1 MARLIRLA
9 VAMLCVHVGLAQAV
23 QMDVQPTVGGAWI
36 LLSGEFKPGDGE
48 RFTKLL
54 ATTRNAIVVVMQSP
68 GGNLKSGLDIG
79 TAIRERQLATLVRN
93 GATCASACAAA
104 WLGGLHRYMEPSAR
118 IGFHSA
124 YTQDWRS
131 NPTESRGGNA
141 LLGAYA
147 NRLGLSDLAAY
158 YMTEADPKKMT
169 WLTFRVA
176 KELGI
181 EVFPFNNMVA
191 IPNAPHGGG
200 TASAPETAQPNPA
213 QPGIVQMA
221 QMFPATYFEQV
232 AQRPEIALDYLQSTY
247 ADDVTYNGALQ
258 VRAQV
263 LELQR
268 RQAERWPDQAYTIR
282 PDSVT
287 VTCNAG
293 SGLCDVAGIADW
305 EWSSWGR
312 GARANGSSR
321 FWFQIS
327 IENQTPTVHAETI
340 TVISRQGTGPQ

>member
-1 MARLIRLA
+1 MARLVRLA
-9 VAMLCVHVGLAQAV
+9 VAMLCAHVGLAHAL
-23 QMDVQPTVGGAWI
+23 QMDVQPAVGGAWI

-54 ATTRNAIVVVMQSP
+54 AATRNAIIVVLQSP
-68 GGNLKSGLDIG
+68 GGSLKSGLDIG
-79 TAIRERQLATLVRN
+79 TTIREHKMSTLVQN
-93 GATCASACAAA
+93 NTTCASACAAA
-104 WLGGLHRYMEPSAR
+104 WLGGSRRYIEPSAR
-118 IGFHSA
+118 IGFHSS
-124 YTQDWRS
+124 YTEDWRN

-147 NRLGLSDLAAY
+147 NRIGLSDRAAY
-158 YMTEADPKKMT
+158 YITEADPKTMT
-169 WLTFRVA
+169 WLTFNAA
-176 KELGI
+176 KQLGI
-181 EVFPFNNMVA
+181 EVFPFNNGIA
-191 IPNAPHGGG
+191 LQNAPRGG
-200 TASAPETAQPNPA
+200 TATAPETPQADSVQAGIAQL
-213 QPGIVQMA
+213 A
-221 QMFPATYFEQV
+221 QMFPAMFFEQI

-247 ADDVTYNGALQ
+247 ADDVTYNGA
-258 VRAQV
+258 VVARAQV

-268 RQAERWPDQAYTIR
+268 RRAERWPDQAYAVR

-287 VTCNAG
+287 VKCSTG
-293 SGLCDVAGIADW
+293 SGLCEVAGIADW

-327 IENQTPTVHAETI
+327 MESRPPVVRAETI